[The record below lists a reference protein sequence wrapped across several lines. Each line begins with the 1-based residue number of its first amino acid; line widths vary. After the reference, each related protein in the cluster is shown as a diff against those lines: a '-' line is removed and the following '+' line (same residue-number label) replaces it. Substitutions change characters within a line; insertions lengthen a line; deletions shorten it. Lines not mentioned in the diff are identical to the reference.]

1 MQRDAGANA
10 GDICPPSIPAMCP
23 RAGGPSASGVQDGA
37 GSMGQLDLY
46 KLLPAQCFGHAVTSV
61 GH

>member
-1 MQRDAGANA
+1 MQEPTQGTFV
-10 GDICPPSIPAMCP
+10 PPSIPAMCP

-46 KLLPAQCFGHAVTSV
+46 KLLPAQCFGHTVTSV